1 MKKNMN
7 IRLVLAV
14 IAVALAWSMYF
25 PLSVEARLKRHLSA
39 KNKTLSVG
47 QEYTLKMKGISSKDK
62 KKGRK
67 VRWKVSDK
75 SVALIKG
82 KKNYSITLR
91 ARKTGNVKVSGIYR
105 GKKYT
110 CKIRVKDDTS
120 GKQDSEEL
128 PDADEDKSNIHLNAS
143 EVSIYYLSDT
153 DKKYLSESDNHIY
166 SYHFKVEGISK
177 NMDVKWSIESEDKVS
192 SFKVDHGRVY
202 MWKSPGYEENHE
214 DALVVAT
221 LEDGRRFTAK
231 LHGFSE
237 RNEAVKNIVNGF
249 VNDRLSP
256 DMTEYE
262 KVDAIAS
269 YVSLNYEY
277 QLYQS
282 DWITMAL
289 GGSGDCFSSRCFVR
303 YLCQAAGIK
312 AVICVGDNL
321 DGMTLVKA
329 DGKLYVVL
337 TGFRDTQP
345 RKYRI
350 YEPTEDSL
358 QSIVSRSHIDLS
370 YFD

>member
-1 MKKNMN
+1 MKKTKN
-7 IRLVLAV
+7 IRLILAV
-14 IAVALAWSMYF
+14 IVVALIWSLYS

-39 KNKTLSVG
+39 KDKMLSVG

-67 VRWKVSDK
+67 VKWNVSDK
-75 SVALIKG
+75 SVAVIKD

-91 ARKTGNVKVSGIYR
+91 ARKTGNVKVSGTYL

-110 CKIRVKDDTS
+110 CKIMVKDETF
-120 GKQDSEEL
+120 GEQDSEEVT
-128 PDADEDKSNIHLNAS
+128 DADEDKSNIYLNAS
-143 EVSIYYLSDT
+143 EVNIYYLSDT

-166 SYHFKVEGISK
+166 SYQFKVEGINK
-177 NMDVKWSIESEDKVS
+177 NTVVKWSIESEDKVS

-202 MWKSPGYEENHE
+202 MWMNPRYDENHE

-221 LEDGRRFTAK
+221 LENGRRVTAK
-231 LHGFSE
+231 LHGYSE
-237 RNEAVKNIVNGF
+237 RNEAVKNIINGF
-249 VNDRLSP
+249 VNDSLSS

-262 KVDAIAS
+262 KIVAIAS

-282 DWITMAL
+282 DWIAMAL

>member
-1 MKKNMN
+1 MKKTKS
-7 IRLVLAV
+7 IRLILAVLAM
-14 IAVALAWSMYF
+14 ALVWSLYS
-25 PLSVEARLKRHLSA
+25 PLSVQAKPKRHLSA
-39 KNKTLSVG
+39 KAKTLSVG
-47 QEYTLKMKGISSKDK
+47 QEYTVKMKGISSKDK
-62 KKGRK
+62 KKARK
-67 VRWKVSDK
+67 VKWKVSDK
-75 SVALIKG
+75 SVTLIKG
-82 KKNYSITLR
+82 KKSFSITLR
-91 ARKTGNVKVSGIYR
+91 ARKAGNVKVSGTYR

-110 CKIRVKDDTS
+110 CKIMVKDGTFGEQDPEEVTDT
-120 GKQDSEEL
+120 
-128 PDADEDKSNIHLNAS
+128 DEDKSNIHLNMS
-143 EVSIYYLSDT
+143 EINIYYLSDT

-166 SYHFKVEGISK
+166 SCQFKVEGINK
-177 NMDVKWSIESEDKVS
+177 NTDVKWSIESEDKVS

-202 MWKSPGYEENHE
+202 MWKNPGYEENHE
-214 DALVVAT
+214 NALVVAT
-221 LEDGRRFTAK
+221 LENGRRFTAK
-231 LHGFSE
+231 LHGYSE
-237 RNEAVKNIVNGF
+237 RNEAVKDIVNGF
-249 VNDRLSP
+249 VNDGLSP

-262 KVDAIAS
+262 KIDAIAS

-282 DWITMAL
+282 DWIAMAL
-289 GGSGDCFSSRCFVR
+289 GGSGDCFSSRCFVK

-321 DGMTLVKA
+321 DGMTLVKV

-337 TGFRDTQP
+337 TGFKDTQP